1 MRRRICIGAVLVTM
15 VVGALIGGG
24 TTAAFSAER
33 TGARAAAEKQATAPA
48 VVAVAAAA
56 RCCHITIPGNYVY
69 NPNTNYQRS
78 LHDYCTSSPDEFPA
92 PGDNANFRGSCA
104 RHDLCYQYHQ
114 QSRLGCDNSLYNNL
128 RNECSYQYGSLDPR
142 RGACRSTA
150 AVYYAAVIV
159 NTLWNG

>member
-1 MRRRICIGAVLVTM
+1 MRRRICIGAVLATM

-24 TTAAFSAER
+24 TTAALSAEL
-33 TGARAAAEKQATAPA
+33 TAGPTA
-48 VVAVAAAA
+48 VEQPTVVAVEIAA
-56 RCCHITIPGNYVY
+56 CCHITIPGNYVY

-104 RHDLCYQYHQ
+104 RHDMCYQYGQ
-114 QSRLGCDNSLYNNL
+114 QSRSGCDNSLYTHL
-128 RNECSYQYGSLDPR
+128 RNECSYEYGSLDPR

-150 AVYYAAVIV
+150 AVYYAAVII

>member
-1 MRRRICIGAVLVTM
+1 MRRRICIGAVLATM

-24 TTAAFSAER
+24 TTAAFSAEL
-33 TGARAAAEKQATAPA
+33 TATRAAAEQPA
-48 VVAVAAAA
+48 AVPTVVAVEIAA
-56 RCCHITIPGNYVY
+56 CCHITIPSNYVY
-69 NPNTNYQRS
+69 NPNTTYQRS

-104 RHDLCYQYHQ
+104 RHDMCYQYGQ
-114 QSRLGCDNSLYNNL
+114 QSRSGCDNSLYNNL
-128 RNECSYQYGSLDPR
+128 RNECSYEYGSLDPR

-150 AVYYAAVIV
+150 AVYYAAVII

>member
-1 MRRRICIGAVLVTM
+1 MRRRICIGAALITI
-15 VVGALIGGG
+15 VVGSLIGG
-24 TTAAFSAER
+24 TSPAFSAEQ
-33 TGARAAAEKQATAPA
+33 TGARPAAAKPAAVPA

-69 NPNTNYQRS
+69 NPNTTYQRS

-114 QSRLGCDNSLYNNL
+114 QSRSGCDNSLYNNL
-128 RNECSYQYGSLDPR
+128 RNECTYQYGSLDPR
-142 RGACRSTA
+142 RGACTSTA
-150 AVYYAAVIV
+150 AIYYAAVIL
-159 NTLWNG
+159 NTLWNS